1 MDKRIQDRR
10 IRKTKKIL
18 RDTLIE
24 LMHEKKLE
32 KITVKDLTERAD
44 LNRGTFYLHYSD
56 IYDLLEKSE
65 TKALKEIDKMLSK
78 INPKEF
84 AKYNFANKPY
94 PPLVELF
101 EWFKDNISFGKVLMG
116 GYGNIS
122 FLEKI
127 SIVAKSKLCIKQNES
142 ENNTVLNNYF
152 DTYIV
157 FGFLGIIKQWFDN
170 DASTPPEEMAT
181 IFLKICIKEL
191 KILE

>member
-24 LMHEKKLE
+24 LMHEKNLE

-65 TKALKEIDKMLSK
+65 NEALKEITQILSK
-78 INPKEF
+78 INPNEF
-84 AKYNFANKPY
+84 AKYNFANKQY

-101 EWFKDNISFGKVLMG
+101 EWFKDNISFGKALMG
-116 GYGNIS
+116 GHGSIS
-122 FLEKI
+122 FLDKI
-127 SIVAKSKLCIKQNES
+127 SITAKRKLCIKQNKS
-142 ENNTVLNNYF
+142 EKNTVFNNYF
-152 DTYIV
+152 NSYII
-157 FGFLGIIKQWFDN
+157 FGFLGIIKQWFDSE
-170 DASTPPEEMAT
+170 ASTPPEEMAT
-181 IFLKICIKEL
+181 IFLKILLKEL
-191 KILE
+191 KVLE